1 VQSPRRSVPVGQ
13 WVIVRDSA
21 CSRSKARMP
30 EGSRVSKR
38 RLYGYLDHFRM
49 GDNLLGERQ
58 IQVTGLFGQKWS
70 FLGAKDLHIGDG

>member
-1 VQSPRRSVPVGQ
+1 
-13 WVIVRDSA
+13 
-21 CSRSKARMP
+21 MP

-70 FLGAKDLHIGDG
+70 FLGAKDLHIGDS